1 MKSIQWPASQ
11 TSIYNIYTQYTYTCT
26 YITRI
31 VLFLGHYVVDR
42 QAIFNNPPYLAYLLA
57 SFCYSY
63 VYIMWHCDI
72 DVAINDIISIIL
84 SMQKLKT
91 RCIHVQLKIL
101 AGGPCTGLARVG
113 WRHGG
118 TGHTFTEYV
127 TLLDREHKFRHQYFR
142 KQKLSFRVLDKY

>member
-1 MKSIQWPASQ
+1 MHLLQNYLFCEVNGQPDIH
-11 TSIYNIYTQYTYTCT
+11 TQYTCT

-84 SMQKLKT
+84 SLQKLKT

-127 TLLDREHKFRHQYFR
+127 TLLEIENINLDINTFGNRSF
-142 KQKLSFRVLDKY
+142 LSEY